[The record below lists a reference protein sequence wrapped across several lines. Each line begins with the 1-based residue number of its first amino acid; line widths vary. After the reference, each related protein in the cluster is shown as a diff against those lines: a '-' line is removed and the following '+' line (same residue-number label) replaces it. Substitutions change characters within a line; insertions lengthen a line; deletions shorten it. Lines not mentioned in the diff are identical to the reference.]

1 VKDVNSFTYVGRTT
15 MMTNKHSILRLS
27 KYKNSLNKLRS
38 LGFKKVFSDNLA
50 DAAGVT
56 PAQVRKDFSQFG
68 ISGNKR
74 GGYSVEE
81 LIENLNRVLGKDRVQ
96 NLIIIGTGNIGS
108 ALIKYKGF
116 EKEGIKV
123 VGAFDIDAAKIN
135 AEAPVPILHI
145 DDMPGFIKKNDVKI
159 AIISVPDIF
168 AQSVFDMAVDAG
180 VKGFLNF
187 APVRLRGP
195 EDVVLN
201 NVDFYA
207 ELEKI
212 IYFVSAQD
220 KND

>member
-1 VKDVNSFTYVGRTT
+1 MT
-15 MMTNKHSILRLS
+15 TNKHSILRLS

-81 LIENLNRVLGKDRVQ
+81 LVENLNRVLGKDRVQ
-96 NLIIIGTGNIGS
+96 NVIIIGTGNIGS

-116 EKEGIKV
+116 EKEGIRI
-123 VGAFDIDAAKIN
+123 VGAFDIDAAKLNPQNHI
-135 AEAPVPILHI
+135 PILHL
-145 DDMPGFIKKNDVKI
+145 DEMPDFIHLNNVKI
-159 AIISVPDIF
+159 AIIAVPDIF
-168 AQSVFDMAVDAG
+168 AQSVFDIAVEAG

-187 APVRLRGP
+187 SPVRLRGP
-195 EDVVLN
+195 EDVILN

-212 IYFVSAQD
+212 IYFVTALD
-220 KND
+220 RN

>member
-1 VKDVNSFTYVGRTT
+1 MT
-15 MMTNKHSILRLS
+15 TNKHSILRLS

-74 GGYSVEE
+74 GGYSVDE
-81 LIENLNRVLGKDRVQ
+81 LVENLNRVLGKDRVQ
-96 NLIIIGTGNIGS
+96 NVIIIGTGNIGS

-116 EKEGIKV
+116 EKEGIRI
-123 VGAFDIDAAKIN
+123 VGAFDIDNSKLNPENYI
-135 AEAPVPILHI
+135 PILHM
-145 DDMPGFIKKNDVKI
+145 DEMPDFIHQHDVKI
-159 AIISVPDIF
+159 AIIAVPDIF
-168 AQSVFDMAVDAG
+168 AQSVFDIAVEAG

-187 APVRLRGP
+187 SPVRLRGP

-212 IYFVSAQD
+212 IYFVSALD
-220 KND
+220 RNNL